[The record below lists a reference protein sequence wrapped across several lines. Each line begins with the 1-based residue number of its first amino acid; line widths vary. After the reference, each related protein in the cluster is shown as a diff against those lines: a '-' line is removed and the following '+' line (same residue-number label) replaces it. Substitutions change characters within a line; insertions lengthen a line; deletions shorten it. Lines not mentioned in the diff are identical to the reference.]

1 LKDYIEQRTKQVAQ
15 HILNTHETIRQ
26 TAKQF
31 GVSKSTIENDITI
44 RLIEINS
51 DIALRVAD
59 IVAENKAE
67 RHIRGGQST
76 KRKYM
81 EVSNGTNRI
90 EDAPMLTT

>member
-1 LKDYIEQRTKQVAQ
+1 MKEYIKQRTKQVAQ

-31 GVSKSTIENDITI
+31 GVSKSTIADDITI
-44 RLIEINS
+44 RLTGINS

-67 RHIRGGQST
+67 RHIRGGEST
-76 KRKYM
+76 KLKYKNM
-81 EVSNGTNRI
+81 EDNKC
-90 EDAPMLTT
+90 

>member
-1 LKDYIEQRTKQVAQ
+1 MKDYIEQRTKEVAN

-44 RLIEINS
+44 RLTEINS
-51 DIALRVAD
+51 DIALRVSS

-67 RHIRGGQST
+67 RHIRGGEST
-76 KRKYM
+76 KQKYRYIKGG
-81 EVSNGTNRI
+81 E
-90 EDAPMLTT
+90 

>member
-1 LKDYIEQRTKQVAQ
+1 MKDYISQRTKEVAQ

-44 RLIEINS
+44 RLTEINS
-51 DIALRVAD
+51 DIALRVAG

-67 RHIRGGQST
+67 RHIRGGEST
-76 KRKYM
+76 KQKYRYIKGG
-81 EVSNGTNRI
+81 E
-90 EDAPMLTT
+90 

>member
-1 LKDYIEQRTKQVAQ
+1 MKDYIEQRTKEVAS

-44 RLIEINS
+44 RLTKINN
-51 DIALRVAD
+51 DIALRVAS

-67 RHIRGGQST
+67 RHIRGGEST
-76 KRKYM
+76 KQKYRYIRGG
-81 EVSNGTNRI
+81 E
-90 EDAPMLTT
+90 